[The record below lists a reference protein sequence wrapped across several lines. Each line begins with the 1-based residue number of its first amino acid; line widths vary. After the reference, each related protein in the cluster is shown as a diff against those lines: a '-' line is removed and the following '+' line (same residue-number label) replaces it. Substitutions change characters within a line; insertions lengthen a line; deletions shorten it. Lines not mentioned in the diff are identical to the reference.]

1 MASQLASRLNGA
13 VAEAGVQ
20 VSKRHSVELKL
31 HLPKEKKGAGEVSL
45 GWEIEGVG

>member
-13 VAEAGVQ
+13 VAEAGVL
-20 VSKRHSVELKL
+20 VLKRHSVELKL